1 MWMSAL
7 RALQIVLTCATT
19 SMVAITAAVQDQAID
34 YRVII
39 LPVKVSL
46 SSRTSFLLSSKF

>member
-7 RALQIVLTCATT
+7 RALQIVLTCVIT

-46 SSRTSFLLSSKF
+46 KLIIKDSG